1 MKKWCQLGLISV
13 LLVLL
18 VTMVLRGWGQSDV
31 EEGPVLYFTVSEG
44 TSHGSAL
51 ATEPYTGPTT
61 EFMNI
66 PSPRL
71 FMNALLDGPTK
82 EGLTSPFPKG
92 LSLESWRLDPENHSN
107 LQLRLSEQYNGLTDI
122 SLTLADYCIVL
133 TMSQIPGVETVEI
146 QSGGYSASYRSHQ
159 LLRADEVEL
168 IDSLAKADTSS

>member
-1 MKKWCQLGLISV
+1 MKKWCQRGLLGA

-18 VTMVLRGWGQSDV
+18 VVWAVRVQGQSRA
-31 EEGPVLYFTVSEG
+31 EEGPVLYFTVSEEMSRG
-44 TSHGSAL
+44 PAL
-51 ATEPYTGPTT
+51 AAEPYKGPTT
-61 EFMNI
+61 ELTGL

-71 FMNALLDGPTK
+71 FMNALLDGPTE

-92 LSLESWRLDPENHSN
+92 LSLESWRLDPEDQSH
-107 LQLRLSEQYNGLTDI
+107 LQMRLSEQYNGLTDI

-146 QSGGYSASYRSHQ
+146 QSGSYSASYRSHQ

-168 IDSLAKADTSS
+168 TDPLAKADTSS